1 VVSVEPE
8 WLFGS
13 QEVCPEVRDS
23 FGYLDAVRK
32 GKFDCVLWEMRL
44 RCGKLFARQSLLA
57 AYQIAAVH
65 SKEKGEVRQQSV
77 LVVPTQSGSIWM
89 NIIRGFEAEKAI
101 ASLT

>member
-1 VVSVEPE
+1 MVSVELE

-23 FGYLDAVRK
+23 LGYFNEVRK

-77 LVVPTQSGSIWM
+77 LVSPTQSGYMDEHYTRI
-89 NIIRGFEAEKAI
+89 
-101 ASLT
+101 